1 VDRNQASFLPSR
13 IDDYVAADAA
23 VRVIDA
29 FVEGLD
35 MFGLGLVR
43 ATPAATGRPG
53 YDPRDLLKLYIYG
66 YLNEVRSSRK
76 LERECRRN
84 VELMWLL
91 GRLAPDFKTIAD
103 FRRDNAGGIV
113 GTCRAFVLFCREQ
126 GLFAA
131 RLWPST
137 VRSSGRWRAPSGLWA
152 NARSPKRP
160 SGSINR
166 SRLILPTSTASMR
179 ASRLTAMRNR
189 RLRPSRLSGHAAPT
203 LMLWQRDLK
212 AEDRTS
218 LVEGE
223 LDARP
228 MGKGAGSKPP
238 SYNVQT
244 AVDAATGLIVH
255 HEVTTEPTD
264 NRLLHPMAKATK
276 DAVAA
281 NTLTVVA
288 DAGYSNGADAA
299 ACENDG
305 ITPCVPANR
314 AVNNQGD
321 FFDRTAFI
329 YEPQT
334 DSFRC
339 PAGWCASK
347 SSLESRASCIWPTIV
362 RVARSSRDAPA
373 SSAASFKDTFTR
385 TRFNA

>member
-1 VDRNQASFLPSR
+1 MPGLRAVLPRAGPICGPSVAIDGSKFRAVASAKRIMGERKVAEEAVR
-13 IDDYVAADAA
+13 IDQQIAAYLANLDS
-23 VRVIDA
+23 IDA
-29 FVEGLD
+29 SE
-35 MFGLGLVR
+35 
-43 ATPAATGRPG
+43 PA
-53 YDPRDLLKLYIYG
+53 DSD
-66 YLNEVRSSRK
+66 S
-76 LERECRRN
+76 
-84 VELMWLL
+84 
-91 GRLAPDFKTIAD
+91 
-103 FRRDNAGGIV
+103 
-113 GTCRAFVLFCREQ
+113 
-126 GLFAA
+126 
-131 RLWPST
+131 
-137 VRSSGRWRAPSGLWA
+137 
-152 NARSPKRP
+152 
-160 SGSINR
+160 
-166 SRLILPTSTASMR
+166 
-179 ASRLTAMRNR
+179 NR